1 MTDDTIKRAS
11 FGFDADFG
19 DLSTVKPTGSPA
31 QVKPTAK
38 RATKPKAAQPKT
50 IAKAP
55 RKAKAKPAVRQAQDE
70 LADRL
75 AKSQG
80 FTSREAVPVPPPAPP
95 APVLMKKRRR
105 VQHAEPV
112 DQLSIRG
119 PVRVLNDFIDY
130 CEAHK
135 LSYWEGMERLVA
147 DAK

>member
-19 DLSTVKPTGSPA
+19 DLSSVKPTGIAPKPEPA
-31 QVKPTAK
+31 PKPEA
-38 RATKPKAAQPKT
+38 AKPKAVN
-50 IAKAP
+50 KAP
-55 RKAKAKPAVRQAQDE
+55 RKSKPKPAVRKAQDD

-80 FTSREAVPVPPPAPP
+80 FTSREAGQAPA

-105 VQHAEPV
+105 IQHDEPV

-119 PVRVLNDFIDY
+119 PVRVLNGFIDY
-130 CEAHK
+130 CEENK
-135 LSYWEGMERLVA
+135 LSYWEGMECLVA
-147 DAK
+147 EAG

>member
-19 DLSTVKPTGSPA
+19 DLSSVKPTGIAPKRKPA
-31 QVKPTAK
+31 P
-38 RATKPKAAQPKT
+38 KPKAAKPKSVT
-50 IAKAP
+50 KAP
-55 RKAKAKPAVRQAQDE
+55 QKSKPKPAVRKAQDD

-80 FTSREAVPVPPPAPP
+80 FTSREAGQAPA

-105 VQHAEPV
+105 IQHDEPV

-119 PVRVLNDFIDY
+119 PVRVLNGFIDY
-130 CEAHK
+130 CEENK

-147 DAK
+147 EAG

>member
-1 MTDDTIKRAS
+1 MSDDTIKRAS

-19 DLSTVKPTGSPA
+19 DLSTVKPSGAGS
-31 QVKPTAK
+31 KPKRTATANK
-38 RATKPKAAQPKT
+38 TKPKAVT
-50 IAKAP
+50 KAP
-55 RKAKAKPAVRQAQDE
+55 RKPKTKPPVRKAQDD

-80 FTSREAVPVPPPAPP
+80 FTSREAAQA

-105 VQHAEPV
+105 VQHDEPV

-119 PVRVLNDFIDY
+119 PVRVLNGFIDY

-135 LSYWEGMERLVA
+135 LSYWEGMERLVQEA
-147 DAK
+147 S

>member
-19 DLSTVKPTGSPA
+19 DLSTVQPTGTAP
-31 QVKPTAK
+31 KPKAAAK
-38 RATKPKAAQPKT
+38 KPKVTKPKAVTKT
-50 IAKAP
+50 T
-55 RKAKAKPAVRQAQDE
+55 RKPKAKPAVRQAQDA

-80 FTSREAVPVPPPAPP
+80 FTSREANQAPA
-95 APVLMKKRRR
+95 APLLMKKRRR
-105 VQHAEPV
+105 IQHDEPV

-119 PVRVLNDFIDY
+119 PVRVLNGFIDY

-135 LSYWEGMERLVA
+135 LSYWEGMERLVEEA
-147 DAK
+147 G

>member
-1 MTDDTIKRAS
+1 MSDDTIKRAS

-19 DLSTVKPTGSPA
+19 DLSTVKPTGSPVKA
-31 QVKPTAK
+31 KPVSKPKTVKPK
-38 RATKPKAAQPKT
+38 VAT
-50 IAKAP
+50 KAP
-55 RKAKAKPAVRQAQDE
+55 RKAKAKPAVRKAQDD

-80 FTSREAVPVPPPAPP
+80 FTSREAVPAPAQPAPI
-95 APVLMKKRRR
+95 LMKKRRR
-105 VQHAEPV
+105 IQHAEPV

-119 PVRVLNDFIDY
+119 PVRVLNGFIDY

-147 DAK
+147 EAE

>member
-19 DLSTVKPTGSPA
+19 DLSTVKPTGTASKA
-31 QVKPTAK
+31 KPTTK
-38 RATKPKAAQPKT
+38 SKTTKPKAVT
-50 IAKAP
+50 KAP
-55 RKAKAKPAVRQAQDE
+55 RKPKPKPPVRKAQDA

-80 FTSREAVPVPPPAPP
+80 FTSREANQSAA

-105 VQHAEPV
+105 IQHDEPV

-119 PVRVLNDFIDY
+119 PVRVLNGFIDY
-130 CEAHK
+130 CEEQK
-135 LSYWEGMERLVA
+135 LSYWEGMERLVEEA
-147 DAK
+147 G

>member
-1 MTDDTIKRAS
+1 MSDDTIKRAS

-19 DLSTVKPTGSPA
+19 DLSTVKPTGTSP
-31 QVKPTAK
+31 KPK
-38 RATKPKAAQPKT
+38 RASTPKASKPKAVT
-50 IAKAP
+50 KAP
-55 RKAKAKPAVRQAQDE
+55 RKAKTKPPVRKAQDD

-80 FTSREAVPVPPPAPP
+80 FTSREAGPT

-105 VQHAEPV
+105 VQHDEPV

-119 PVRVLNDFIDY
+119 PVRVLNGFIDY

-135 LSYWEGMERLVA
+135 LSYWEGMERLVQEA
-147 DAK
+147 E